1 MDTRLVYAAVA
12 LAVMALVAAG
22 YAVATQ
28 YRPPPPPSASINLA
42 KNATVNT
49 AGLGWVKIATVT
61 IRQQSTLYIYV
72 NGTLGSTEY
81 GLGQPYVMVYNGTAY
96 VYPLQLQRGYGS
108 VSNYVVMPVSPGR
121 YDVYYSGPPLSNGTR
136 ITVWVES

>member
-61 IRQQSTLYIYV
+61 VRQPSTIYIYI
-72 NGTLGSTEY
+72 NDTLGRS
-81 GLGQPYVMVYNGTAY
+81 QRYVMVYNGTSY
-96 VYPLQLQRGYGS
+96 VYLTSGY
-108 VSNYVVMPVSPGR
+108 VAMPVSPGK
-121 YDVYYSGPPLSNGTR
+121 YDVYYSGPLTNGTR
-136 ITVWVES
+136 ITVWVAT